1 MASSTTIPMA
11 IESEAIET
19 MFKVFPVAHRYI
31 RDARREIGMDST
43 MMNVAR
49 HLPRKR

>member
-1 MASSTTIPMA
+1 MASSTTIPIA
-11 IESEAIET
+11 IDRDDIDT
-19 MFKVFPVAHRYI
+19 MLRVLPVAQRYI
-31 RDARREIGMDST
+31 KDARRDTGIEST